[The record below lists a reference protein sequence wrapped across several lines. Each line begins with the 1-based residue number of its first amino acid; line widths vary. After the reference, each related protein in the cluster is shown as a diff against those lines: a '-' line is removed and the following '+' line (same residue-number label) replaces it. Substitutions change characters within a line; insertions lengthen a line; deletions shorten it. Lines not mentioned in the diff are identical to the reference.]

1 MAALAAP
8 NTGPVASYSNIAL
21 AGSGKKGILKK
32 LDNNYTEIILG
43 AFAAFGNG
51 GWLYDAK
58 TAMRY
63 IENDR
68 EFLALLQNGRLRS
81 EWGHP
86 RRVPGMSDKEWFIR
100 ICDIVESNT
109 ASQIRRIRVSMD
121 TVKDERGRQ
130 VVAVIGEVTPSGPQ
144 SGTFARQLE
153 NPDEDVNYSIR
164 CFAHRDFSKMT
175 KHINRIITWD
185 NVNDPG
191 IAVASKY
198 QTPSLES
205 KQDVARM
212 LDCAEFNLDRIRA
225 GLTDEASINDDS
237 FESVAP
243 YVQVIDSLVAAE
255 AQHRIQVPMP
265 KTLLW

>member
-1 MAALAAP
+1 MAAYAASS
-8 NTGPVASYSNIAL
+8 TGPIASYSNIAL

-32 LDNNYTEIILG
+32 LDNNYHEIILG

-51 GWLYDAK
+51 GWLYDLK
-58 TAMRY
+58 SAMRY

-68 EFLALLQNGRLRS
+68 EFLNLLQAGRLRS

-86 RRVPGMSDKEWFIR
+86 RRDPGMNDREWFMR

-109 ASQIRRIRVSMD
+109 ASHIRRIRVSMD
-121 TVKDERGRQ
+121 TVKDERGRY
-130 VVAVIGEVTPSGPQ
+130 VAAVIGEVTPSGPQ
-144 SGTFARQLE
+144 ASCFQRQLE

-164 CFAHRDFSKMT
+164 CFAHRNLGNMT

-205 KQDVARM
+205 KQDVGRM
-212 LDCAEFNLDRIRA
+212 LDEAEFH
-225 GLTDEASINDDS
+225 LTRLKESMEQSCNDSS
-237 FESVAP
+237 FESLSP
-243 YVQVIDSLVAAE
+243 YVKIIDSLTEDTRVQVA
-255 AQHRIQVPMP
+255 MP
-265 KTLLW
+265 KSFQW